1 MNKYCLRIGTRKP
14 MFVETS
20 SLNRLKHKMIKR
32 MMVVYRADLDRFYL
46 SFVVADQKEELPQY
60 QAKTQKTGK
69 MIGIDV
75 GLGNEWLV
83 TSDNHRW

>member
-1 MNKYCLRIGTRKP
+1 

-20 SLNRLKHKMIKR
+20 SLNRLKHKVIKR

-60 QAKTQKTGK
+60 QPRRKRPA
-69 MIGIDV
+69 
-75 GLGNEWLV
+75 
-83 TSDNHRW
+83 R